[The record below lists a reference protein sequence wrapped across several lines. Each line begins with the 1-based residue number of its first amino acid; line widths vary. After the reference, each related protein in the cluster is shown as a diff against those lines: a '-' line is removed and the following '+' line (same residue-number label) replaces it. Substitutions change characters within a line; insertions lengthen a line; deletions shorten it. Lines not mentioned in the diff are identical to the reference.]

1 MVVTQILE
9 SKTNHLKTT
18 NIQTF
23 TKKKNK
29 KQKTK
34 KKQLA
39 HEILMTYNTLE
50 KGSIPKF
57 YQKELFLQM
66 P

>member
-23 TKKKNK
+23 TKK
-29 KQKTK
+29 TTTT
-34 KKQLA
+34 KQLA
-39 HEILMTYNTLE
+39 HEIRMTYNTLE

>member
-18 NIQTF
+18 NSQTF
-23 TKKKNK
+23 TKKK
-29 KQKTK
+29 
-34 KKQLA
+34 KQLA
-39 HEILMTYNTLE
+39 HGIRMTYNTLE
-50 KGSIPKF
+50 EGSIPKF

>member
-18 NIQTF
+18 NSQTF
-23 TKKKNK
+23 TKKKK
-29 KQKTK
+29 KN
-34 KKQLA
+34 QLA
-39 HEILMTYNTLE
+39 HGIRMTYNTLE
-50 KGSIPKF
+50 EGSIPKF

>member
-23 TKKKNK
+23 TKKK

-39 HEILMTYNTLE
+39 HESLMTYNTLE

>member
-23 TKKKNK
+23 TKKKK
-29 KQKTK
+29 K

-39 HEILMTYNTLE
+39 HEIRMTYNTLE
-50 KGSIPKF
+50 KVSIPKS